1 MTKNDPINRLN
12 DSKLDDKGT
21 LKIWISV
28 QIKHLLKQLKKEHL
42 EELILEIFIL
52 VLMINGIKIT
62 ERI

>member
-42 EELILEIFIL
+42 EDIYSG
-52 VLMINGIKIT
+52 VNDKWYKNH
-62 ERI
+62 